1 MMDWAKRL
9 NDARKSDAGDLEPG
23 GAGCGATCQ
32 VAANGWPARLRHLAR
47 GSSRVIA
54 PELSG
59 RSPCYLRPY
68 RDGRITRIRAR
79 VMM

>member
-1 MMDWAKRL
+1 
-9 NDARKSDAGDLEPG
+9 KSDAGDLEPG

-32 VAANGWPARLRHLAR
+32 VAANGWPAWLRHLAR

-54 PELSG
+54 PVDSSW
-59 RSPCYLRPY
+59 RSPCSLRPY